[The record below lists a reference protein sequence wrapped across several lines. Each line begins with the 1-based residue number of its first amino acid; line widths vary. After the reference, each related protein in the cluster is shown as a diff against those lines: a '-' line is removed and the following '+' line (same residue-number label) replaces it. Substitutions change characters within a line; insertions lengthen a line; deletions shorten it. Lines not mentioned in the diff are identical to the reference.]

1 MTERRP
7 AHETVPDFVE
17 RQILEAQERG
27 DFDGL
32 AGHGR
37 PLPGLGRP
45 DDELWWVR
53 RKLRDEHLTGLPP
66 ALEARRAREEALAA
80 VATAPDEATVRHV
93 VAGANAC
100 IRRVNR
106 TAISGPPTATMPL
119 DVEVVLADWRAG
131 SALRPTAPSPDDGP
145 SAPPPAAAG
154 PRSWRWRRRGRGRG

>member
-27 DFDGL
+27 DFDRL

-37 PLPGLGRP
+37 PLPGLGQP

-66 ALEARRAREEALAA
+66 ALEARRARAEALTA
-80 VATAPDEATVRHV
+80 VAEASDEATVRHV
-93 VAGANAC
+93 VEGANAC

-106 TAISGPPTATMPL
+106 TAVSGPPTGTMPL
-119 DVEVVLADWRAG
+119 DVEEVLATWRAG
-131 SALRPTAPSPDDGP
+131 RAVSGPAGDDGP
-145 SAPPPAAAG
+145 SAAPRAAAA
-154 PRSWRWRRRGRGRG
+154 PRTRRWRRRGRGRG

>member
-7 AHETVPDFVE
+7 SHETVPDFVE
-17 RQILEAQERG
+17 RQILDAQARG

-32 AGHGR
+32 AGHGQ

-66 ALEARRAREEALAA
+66 ALEARRARAEALLA
-80 VATAPDEATVRHV
+80 VDDATDEQQVRAI

-106 TAISGPPTATMPL
+106 TATSGPPTATMPL
-119 DVEVVLADWRAG
+119 DVEAVVARWRSDRPV
-131 SALRPTAPSPDDGP
+131 SAPERDDGP
-145 SAPPPAAAG
+145 SAPRPRAAA
-154 PRSWRWRRRGRGRG
+154 PRSWRWRRRGRDRG

>member
-7 AHETVPDFVE
+7 SHETVPDFVE

-32 AGHGR
+32 TGHGR
-37 PLPGLGRP
+37 PLPGLGAP

-80 VATAPDEATVRHV
+80 IAAAVDEAAVRRI

-106 TAISGPPTATMPL
+106 TAVSGPPTATMPL
-119 DVEVVLADWRAG
+119 DLDEVLATWRTARAV
-131 SALRPTAPSPDDGP
+131 SAPPAADGP
-145 SAPPPAAAG
+145 SAPRPPAAAR
-154 PRSWRWRRRGRGRG
+154 RSWRWRRRGRGRG